1 MQPQYKISGRNRR
14 IVKKEL
20 SKLKEMKKRFWYYDN
35 IDKDFT
41 EQTEDSIKEDEIANN
56 RYNEILLEII
66 ELENKLSEKL

>member
-20 SKLKEMKKRFWYYDN
+20 SKLKEMKKRFWHYDN

>member
-20 SKLKEMKKRFWYYDN
+20 SKLKEMKKMFWHYDN